1 MSINKRVFQPAIL
14 ATKENLLAALRTGDI
29 KTTKYNLLNEEEK
42 LFVEL
47 VVFGDYTA
55 EQAMMSIRES
65 DYHKGMGTRMCAKPN
80 VADTLEELSYK
91 KNKKFMAEITTS
103 RDAALRKLM
112 YIMNTTEDEAVAAAC
127 AKTILEKAEKITTE
141 KDASTAINAIQFNIN
156 MAPQTV
162 DVSNPKV
169 DLDSPIILD
178 VTDYDEKVKPLFPK
192 EEKINSSGLEFK
204 LNYQSVDNYTKKQ
217 N

>member
-112 YIMNTTEDEAVAAAC
+112 YIMNTTEDESVAAAC

-141 KDASTAINAIQFNIN
+141 KDASTAVNAIQFNIN

-178 VTDYDEKVKPLFPK
+178 ITDYDEKVKPLFPK

>member
-29 KTTKYNLLNEEEK
+29 KTSKYNLLNEEEK

-65 DYHKGMGTRMCAKPN
+65 DYHKGMGTRMCARPN

-112 YIMNTTEDEAVAAAC
+112 YIMNTTEDESVAAAC

-141 KDASTAINAIQFNIN
+141 KDASNAVNAIQFNIN

-178 VTDYDEKVKPLFPK
+178 VTDYDEKITPLFSK
-192 EEKINSSGLEFK
+192 EEKINPSGLDFK
-204 LNYQSVDNYTKKQ
+204 LNYQSVDNYNKKQ
-217 N
+217 